1 MTLKTLPS
9 DHRVPA
15 RPIKHV
21 LSLRDVSQ
29 AMNISRIVFIGLT
42 IVTVFFVGFVGWASI
57 APIDSAAVAPGTI
70 VVESSK
76 KAIQHFDGGTVSKV
90 LVREGDQVVAG
101 QTLVIMDDTS
111 ARANVD
117 MLRSDLDASLALQ
130 ARLLAERD
138 RRDSIAFPEE
148 LTKRAE
154 AGDVPVQA
162 IMSSQQ
168 RAYSAKRDAIESQTK
183 ILQQRNSQIDEE
195 VKGLRNQIA
204 SQDQQLR
211 LIQEEQKGVE
221 SLLAKGLETKPRLL
235 ALQRNTA
242 EIQGSRA
249 QNYAAIARA
258 QQTAGENDLKIV
270 DLTVTVVTD
279 AAQKLHDEQVKIGEL
294 REKLRSAKE
303 VLDRTTVRAP
313 TDGQIVNLKL
323 FTPGGVLPPRDTV
336 MEIVPQKDELVV
348 EAQVAPT
355 DIDVVHADLP
365 VQLRLTALNQRVT
378 PTVFGHVQTVSADR
392 QQDQR
397 TGNAY
402 YTARIV
408 IDHGLDELHNA
419 KLYPGM
425 PAEAM
430 IITGERTLMSYL
442 FKPLLGGLNRA
453 MRED

>member
-1 MTLKTLPS
+1 MTLKTIPS

-15 RPIKHV
+15 RSTKHI
-21 LSLRDVSQ
+21 LTIGDVSQ
-29 AMNISRIVFIGLT
+29 AMNMSRIVFIGLA
-42 IVTVFFVGFVGWASI
+42 IVTVFFVGFIGWASV
-57 APIDSAAVAPGTI
+57 APIDSAAMAPGTI

-76 KAIQHFDGGTVSKV
+76 KAIQHFDGGTVSRV
-90 LVREGDQVVAG
+90 LVREGDQVTQG
-101 QTLVIMDDTS
+101 QPLVVMDDTS

-117 MLRSDLDASLALQ
+117 MLRADLDASLAFQ

-138 RRDSIAFPEE
+138 RRESIAFPEE
-148 LTKRAE
+148 LTKRAD
-154 AGDVPVQA
+154 ASDLAVQS
-162 IMSSQQ
+162 IMNGQQ
-168 RAYSAKRDAIESQTK
+168 RAYDAKRDAIVSQTK
-183 ILQQRNSQIDEE
+183 ILQQRNAQIDEE

-211 LIQEEQKGVE
+211 LIKEEQIGVE
-221 SLLAKGLETKPRLL
+221 DLLSKGLERKPRLL

-242 EIQGSRA
+242 EIEGTRA

-258 QQTAGENDLKIV
+258 SQTAGENELKII
-270 DLTVTVVTD
+270 DLTVSVVTE

-294 REKLRSAKE
+294 REKLRSATE
-303 VLDRTTVRAP
+303 VLQRTVIKAP
-313 TDGQIVNLKL
+313 TAGQIVNLKL
-323 FTPGGVLPPRDTV
+323 FTPGGVVPPRDTV
-336 MEIVPQKDELVV
+336 MEVVPQNDEMVV

-365 VQLRLTALNQRVT
+365 VQVRLTALNQRVT

-408 IDHGLDELHNA
+408 LDGGLDELKDV

-430 IITGERTLMSYL
+430 IITGERTLISYL
-442 FKPLLGGLNRA
+442 FKPLLSGIRHGL
-453 MRED
+453 RED